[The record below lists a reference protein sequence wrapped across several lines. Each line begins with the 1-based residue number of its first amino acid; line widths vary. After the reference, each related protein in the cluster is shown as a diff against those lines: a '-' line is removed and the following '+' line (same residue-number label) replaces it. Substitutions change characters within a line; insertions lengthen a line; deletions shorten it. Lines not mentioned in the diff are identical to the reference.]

1 MSVYTDLSLQ
11 EMQDFSEQFDFGGL
25 KSFQGVE
32 AGVENTTYFVS
43 FNQAETV
50 LQIFE
55 EQGFDEIPFFIE
67 LNRRLSQDQVP
78 VCLLYTSPSPRDRG

>member
-1 MSVYTDLSLQ
+1 MSVYTELNLQ
-11 EMQDFSEQFDFGGL
+11 DMQDFTKQFDFGEL

-43 FNQAETV
+43 FDQTETV

-55 EQGFDEIPFFIE
+55 EQGFDEIPFLKIVSVVDIQWVF
-67 LNRRLSQDQVP
+67 RQ
-78 VCLLYTSPSPRDRG
+78 RGKQ

>member
-1 MSVYTDLSLQ
+1 MHNTALGRDAAMSVYTDLSLQ
-11 EMQDFSEQFDFGGL
+11 EMQDLSDQFDFGGL

-43 FNQAETV
+43 FKQAQTD

-55 EQGFDEIPFFIE
+55 EHGLDEIPCFI
-67 LNRRLSQDQVP
+67 
-78 VCLLYTSPSPRDRG
+78 